1 MYLVDTNFLG
11 TLANVYPRDV
21 FPSLWSKLEVALF
34 AGDVFFHDEVDKELA
49 AWGDPEYDW
58 YKQHVRQDQII
69 PPDQEELD
77 LYQQV
82 VEWVVLE
89 RQPKYRA
96 AAATEFLDVADSWLV
111 ASACRYGATIVTNEV
126 PAPDSVKKV
135 KIPDVAAQFSVPCIS
150 ALEFLRSLDI
160 QV

>member
-21 FPSLWSKLEVALF
+21 FPSLWGELEVALF
-34 AGDVFFHDEVDKELA
+34 ADGVFFHDEVDKELA
-49 AWGDPEYDW
+49 VWGAPEHNW
-58 YKQHVRQDQII
+58 YKQHVRQDQTIL
-69 PPDQEELD
+69 PDQEELD

-82 VEWVVLE
+82 VEWVVYD
-89 RQPKYRA
+89 RKPKYRE
-96 AAATEFLDVADSWLV
+96 AAATEFFNEADSWLV
-111 ASACRYGATIVTNEV
+111 ASARRYGATIVTNEV

-150 ALEFLRSLDI
+150 ELEFLRRLNI
-160 QV
+160 QI

>member
-21 FPSLWSKLEVALF
+21 FPSLWDELEVVLF
-34 AGDVFFHDEVDKELA
+34 ADNVFFHAQVDKELA
-49 AWGDPEYDW
+49 AWGAPEYDW
-58 YKQHVRQDQII
+58 YKQRVRQDQII
-69 PPDQEELD
+69 PPDQAELD

-89 RQPKYRA
+89 RQPKYREA
-96 AAATEFLDVADSWLV
+96 ATTEFLNAADSWLV

-150 ALEFLRSLDI
+150 ALEFLRRLNI
-160 QV
+160 QI